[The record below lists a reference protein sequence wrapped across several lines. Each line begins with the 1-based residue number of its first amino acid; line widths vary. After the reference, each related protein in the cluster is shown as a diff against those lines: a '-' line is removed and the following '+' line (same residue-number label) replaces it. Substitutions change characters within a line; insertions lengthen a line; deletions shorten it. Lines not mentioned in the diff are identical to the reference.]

1 MAVNIDV
8 VAEKVF
14 NLLAGSGYEISSLNS
29 EGEKVIDPVE
39 ASRFVVNQPNILVRL
54 DKATET
60 LSMGVREDYDND
72 NINSLALLE

>member
-60 LSMGVREDYDND
+60 LSMGVR
-72 NINSLALLE
+72 II